1 MLLQEESSRVAIK
14 SGHGTGKSC
23 LASILILWFMCCFP
37 YSQCLVT
44 APSASQL
51 YVVMGKEL
59 RLWYTNSILKL
70 LDLFEFTK
78 EQVRFN
84 DKVYGGIWF
93 TKLASVANPENI
105 SGVHADDV
113 LIVVDEAAGVDD
125 EIFVR
130 LEGIATT
137 NARTLFIGNPS
148 WTHGHFYEIFNN
160 PSFSSKYDTLTFS
173 CVDSDNVNTEWV
185 EEMKDKYGEDSPIYK
200 IRVLGEFASIH
211 ESTIIS
217 RDAINDAIN
226 RDVEKI
232 PSNTL
237 HIGIDVSSGTG
248 QDKSVICIREGNYEI
263 QRILFTEQIAA
274 LRDKIFQ
281 IVKTFRDAYDFI
293 HLKIDTTG
301 LGIQL
306 GQEVEAMYELD
317 KKVKVDCINFSFR
330 ATNQQL
336 YSNVFT
342 EMIFNFKD
350 ILNSVRLLNV
360 RDSDIDMELGTR
372 TFETDSLNR
381 FIAEK
386 KRIFIKK
393 IGHSPDEGD
402 AVLLAFYEPQNQD
415 VVLDRLS
422 IDMRR

>member
-1 MLLQEESSRVAIK
+1 M
-14 SGHGTGKSC
+14 
-23 LASILILWFMCCFP
+23 
-37 YSQCLVT
+37 
-44 APSASQL
+44 
-51 YVVMGKEL
+51 YVVIGKEL
-59 RLWYTNSILKL
+59 RLWYTNSILKS

-78 EQVRFN
+78 EQIRFN
-84 DKVYGGIWF
+84 DRVYGGIWF
-93 TKLASVANPENI
+93 VKLASVANPENI
-105 SGVHADDV
+105 SGVHADNV

-148 WTHGHFYEIFNN
+148 WTYGHFYEIFNN

-173 CVDSDNVNTEWV
+173 CVDSENVNQDWV
-185 EEMKDKYGEDSPIYK
+185 QEMKDKYGEDSPVYK
-200 IRVLGEFASIH
+200 IRVLGTFCSMYEA
-211 ESTIIS
+211 TIIN
-217 RDAINDAIN
+217 RTDINDAIN
-226 RDVEKI
+226 RDIEKI
-232 PSNTL
+232 SSNTL
-237 HIGIDVSSGTG
+237 HVGIDVSSGTG

-263 QRILFTEQIAA
+263 QRILFTEQIAQ

-281 IVKTFRDAYDFI
+281 IVRTFRDAYDLI

-306 GQEVEAMYELD
+306 GQEVESMYELD
-317 KKVKVDCINFSFR
+317 NKVKVDCINFSFR
-330 ATNQQL
+330 ASNPEL

-350 ILNSVRLLNV
+350 IVNSVRLLKV
-360 RDSDIDMELGTR
+360 KDSEIDIELGTR

-386 KRIFIKK
+386 KRVFIKK

-415 VVLDRLS
+415 VILDRLS
-422 IDMRR
+422 IDIRR